1 MSYASRML
9 DSYDP
14 SALTVDAAM
23 LAATIDALNDCAEA
37 CRADTVADL
46 SEQNL
51 TDMVVCIRQCMDCA
65 DICIAAAGVISRL
78 APDNAPVAGQLLQA
92 CAAACRECGNECE
105 RHARMHQHCAVC
117 AEACRRCEQACRELA
132 DVLK

>member
-9 DSYDP
+9 DSHNP
-14 SALTVDAAM
+14 AASTADAAI

-46 SEQNL
+46 SEPNL
-51 TDMVVCIRQCMDCA
+51 ADMVLCIRQCTGCA

-78 APDNAPVAGQLLQA
+78 APDNALVARQLLQA
-92 CAAACRECGNECE
+92 CVTACRECGDECE
-105 RHARMHQHCAVC
+105 RHARMHPHCGVC
-117 AEACRRCEQACRELA
+117 AEACRRCERACRELA